1 MCYFGEKGNK
11 LQILPKMTYN
21 AYNWKFSAKKIKKL
35 LFLYNTKM
43 TLLDKLKFVNIIK
56 IPILNFFDKDVRN
69 NRDGTKVQVTADNN
83 LKKIRNT

>member
-1 MCYFGEKGNK
+1 
-11 LQILPKMTYN
+11 
-21 AYNWKFSAKKIKKL
+21 
-35 LFLYNTKM
+35 M

-69 NRDGTKVQVTADNN
+69 NHDGTKVQVTADNN